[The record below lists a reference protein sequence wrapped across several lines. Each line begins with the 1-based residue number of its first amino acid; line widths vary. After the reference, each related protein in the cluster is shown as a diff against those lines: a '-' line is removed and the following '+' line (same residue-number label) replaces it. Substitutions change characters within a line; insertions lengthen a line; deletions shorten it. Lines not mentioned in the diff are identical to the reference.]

1 MKVKVKLFATLR
13 TGRFEISELEIN
25 DTASVH
31 DILKLLDI
39 DEKDAAII
47 FINGIHGLPGSILS
61 AGDELAI
68 FPPIGG
74 G

>member
-47 FINGIHGLPGSILS
+47 FINGVHALPESALS
-61 AGDELAI
+61 GGNELAI

>member
-1 MKVKVKLFATLR
+1 MKAKIKLFATLQK
-13 TGRFEISELEIN
+13 GRFDISDFELDEG
-25 DTASVH
+25 TSVS
-31 DILKLLDI
+31 DVVRMIKI

-47 FINGIHGLPGSILS
+47 FINGIHGDLDSVIKS
-61 AGDELAI
+61 GDEVAI